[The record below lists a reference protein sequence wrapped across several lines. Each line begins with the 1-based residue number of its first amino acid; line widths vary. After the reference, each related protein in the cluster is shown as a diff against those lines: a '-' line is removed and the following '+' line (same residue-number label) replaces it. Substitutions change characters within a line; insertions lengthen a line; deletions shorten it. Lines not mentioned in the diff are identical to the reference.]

1 MRRRLVPAA
10 VLVALVTACGG
21 QAASSPTTPAPQ
33 AAPSPTAGCVTDY
46 APGVDYFPTK
56 LTVEHAENLEIAY
69 HDSYQVVTVPEPG
82 PGAQP
87 ERYVFY
93 RCGTPV
99 PELTGDLAGAQAV
112 SVPIRSLFSGSTTHI
127 ALLAELDALPVL
139 TGVATGGYITHPEV
153 RQRLADGDLIE
164 YAPTEQVNSE
174 LVVASRPDALI
185 SDRLEDPGLAVV
197 RQAGIP
203 VLINAEWLETSPLGR
218 AEWIK
223 FLGALT
229 GTEAEANDVFEEIER
244 DYTQVADAARDS
256 GEPTRA
262 LLGQMYQGTWFVPGG
277 DSYMAALIED
287 ANGTYD
293 WSDVA
298 QSGTLSVSFEEV
310 LGRSRDA
317 GVWIMAEH
325 VDTQQDML
333 ALDARYAEFAAF
345 QQDNIWTNN
354 AKVNADGG
362 NDFWERGVA
371 RPDLVLADLV
381 TILHPDAAGDHELEF
396 YRRVPR

>member
-21 QAASSPTTPAPQ
+21 QAASSPTPAGSP
-33 AAPSPTAGCVTDY
+33 AASSPTAGCVTDY
-46 APGVDYFPTK
+46 VPGVDYFPTK
-56 LTVEHAENLEIAY
+56 VTVEHAENLEIAY

-82 PGAQP
+82 PGAPP

-99 PELTGDLAGAQAV
+99 PELDGELAGAQAV
-112 SVPIRSLFSGSTTHI
+112 SVPVRSLFSGSTTHI
-127 ALLAELDALPVL
+127 ALLAELDALPLL
-139 TGVATGGYITHPEV
+139 TGVATGGYITNPEV
-153 RQRLADGDLIE
+153 RQRLAGGDLVE
-164 YAPTEQVNSE
+164 YAPAEQVNSE

-185 SDRLEDPGLAVV
+185 TDRLDDPGHAVV

-203 VLINAEWLETSPLGR
+203 VLVNAEWLETSPLGR

-229 GTEAEANDVFEEIER
+229 GAEAEANDVFEQIEG
-244 DYTQVADAARDS
+244 DYTQVAEAARGR

-287 ANGTYD
+287 AGGTYD

-310 LGRSRDA
+310 LSRSRDA
-317 GVWIMAEH
+317 EVWIMAED
-325 VDTQQDML
+325 VDTQRDML
-333 ALDARYAEFAAF
+333 ALDPRYAEFAAF
-345 QQDNIWTNN
+345 RQDNVWTNN

-396 YRRVPR
+396 YRQVPR